1 MLIGDPGWGDNR
13 VIRCSI
19 LHLSA
24 QEVEEAV
31 SLKARDI
38 HFYYGAKKIL
48 DGISFTAEKGEL
60 IGIVGPNGSGKTTL
74 LKVLDGILKP
84 KFGSIYLDGR
94 KIQEMGIDEIAR
106 NIAVV
111 PQDSSTDTEFTVF
124 EMVMM
129 GRIPHLGKF
138 SIETI
143 EDEVEVEKWMKL
155 TETLHLADRK
165 MSEISGG
172 ERQRVIIARALAQ
185 EPRVLLLDE
194 PTANLDVCYQLQ
206 IMDLLKKLTREFKL
220 IVICAIH
227 DLNLASRYCDRLILL
242 RDGRIVAMGKPIE
255 VITTENLRKVFEV
268 EVKIN
273 YDPETDSINIIPIKS
288 LKGEKGLRVEKR
300 FIQRVQIKK

>member
-1 MLIGDPGWGDNR
+1 M
-13 VIRCSI
+13 
-19 LHLSA
+19 
-24 QEVEEAV
+24 

-84 KFGSIYLDGR
+84 KFGSVYLDGR

-268 EVKIN
+268 EAKIN
-273 YDPETDSINIIPIKS
+273 YDSETDSINIIPIKS

-300 FIQRVQIKK
+300 FIQRAQIKK

>member
-1 MLIGDPGWGDNR
+1 M
-13 VIRCSI
+13 
-19 LHLSA
+19 
-24 QEVEEAV
+24 
-31 SLKARDI
+31 SLKACDI

-84 KFGSIYLDGR
+84 KFGSVYLDGR

-111 PQDSSTDTEFTVF
+111 PQDLSTDTEFTVF

-242 RDGRIVAMGKPIE
+242 RDGRIAAMGKPIE

-300 FIQRVQIKK
+300 FIQRAQIKK

>member
-1 MLIGDPGWGDNR
+1 M
-13 VIRCSI
+13 
-19 LHLSA
+19 
-24 QEVEEAV
+24 

-84 KFGSIYLDGR
+84 KFGSVYLDGR

-273 YDPETDSINIIPIKS
+273 YDSETDSINIIPIKS

-300 FIQRVQIKK
+300 FIQRAQIKK

>member
-1 MLIGDPGWGDNR
+1 M
-13 VIRCSI
+13 
-19 LHLSA
+19 
-24 QEVEEAV
+24 

-74 LKVLDGILKP
+74 LKILDGILKP